1 MRVAMFAPMREQCGI
16 SDYSL
21 LLTAALDS
29 LPEIEEL
36 RVTPAPE
43 PILNSDIL
51 GSVLKYGGLQKRFA
65 ELGET
70 LNKCDVVHLQH
81 QYFLFGGVSPLKNHF
96 KALASRLSKPV
107 VMTVHEIAA
116 CKAEDNFLHRAAI
129 SWVNEANFLHPAIGA
144 LIVHTQNDVDSLIKI
159 GVPSD
164 RIHRMTHPVPP
175 ALPMPDQDVAKKELK
190 LAGKTVIT
198 LFGFISKKK
207 GYSNALKAILR
218 LPEEFVLLIAGDR
231 HPEDRTDYVSNLI
244 EEVKRLKLT
253 ERVIFTGF
261 LLQSRIP
268 IVMAATDVAIA
279 PYRETSGSGSLAN
292 FLTYERPVLASD
304 IPPHKELLSQNPNCL
319 TLFESGNEEN
329 LANRIQEVATNS
341 ALRSELTS
349 GAKAFAAK
357 HSYLEMARKT
367 VRIYQSLQNLRIA
380 LKRGQALA
388 DSD

>member
-1 MRVAMFAPMREQCGI
+1 MRVAMFTPMREQCGI

-21 LLTAALDS
+21 LLKTALDS

-36 RVTPAPE
+36 RLTPAPE
-43 PILNSDIL
+43 LSPKSGIL
-51 GSVLKYGGLQKRFA
+51 GSVLGYGVMQKRFA

-70 LNKCDVVHLQH
+70 LNECDVVHLQH

-96 KALASRLSKPV
+96 KALAGRLSKPAA
-107 VMTVHEIAA
+107 MTVHEIAT
-116 CKAEDNFLHRAAI
+116 CKAEDNFLHRTAI
-129 SWVNEANFLHPAIGA
+129 SWVNKANFLHPAIGA
-144 LIVHTQNDVDSLIKI
+144 LIVHTQNDVDALIKI

-175 ALPMPDQDVAKKELK
+175 ALPMPNHDIAKKELK
-190 LAGKTVIT
+190 IAGKTVIT

-207 GYSNALKAILR
+207 GHYDALKAIMS
-218 LPEEFVLLIAGDR
+218 LPKEFVLLIAGDR
-231 HPEDRTDYVSNLI
+231 HPEDRTDFVPNLK
-244 EEVKRLKLT
+244 EEVKRLKLN

-261 LLQSRIP
+261 LQESFIP
-268 IVMAATDVAIA
+268 VVMAATDVAIA

-292 FLTYERPVLASD
+292 FLAYERPVLASD

-329 LANRIQEVATNS
+329 LANRIQEVETNS
-341 ALRSELTS
+341 VLRSELMS

-357 HSYLEMARKT
+357 HSYLEMALQT
-367 VRIYQSLQNLRIA
+367 VRIYKSLQNLR
-380 LKRGQALA
+380 
-388 DSD
+388 D